1 MDMTNISK
9 NMRIFAGFANTIK
22 ALNILITIIKILAI
36 SFIAVQAILIL
47 KERNFD

>member
-9 NMRIFAGFANTIK
+9 NMKIFSGFSNTIK

-36 SFIAVQAILIL
+36 SFIALQAILIF
-47 KERNFD
+47 KEKGFN